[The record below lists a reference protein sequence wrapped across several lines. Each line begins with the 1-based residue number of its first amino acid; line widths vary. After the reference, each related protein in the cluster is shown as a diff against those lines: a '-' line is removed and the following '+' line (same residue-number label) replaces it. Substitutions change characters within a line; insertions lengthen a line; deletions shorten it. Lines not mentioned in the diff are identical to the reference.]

1 MALYKLDASVG
12 DPELLKHALTAFQ
25 AALQVVTK
33 ADDPTAWAEIMSN
46 FAQAAQVLGKQLRN
60 PEVLEKAAEA
70 CRAALE
76 VRGREE
82 MPMAWASTQNN
93 LGSALFLLGK
103 LTGESEHLL
112 GAAEAFEQAR
122 DTYTGLGAA
131 RLAAITEK
139 NLATWN
145 PC

>member
-1 MALYKLDASVG
+1 
-12 DPELLKHALTAFQ
+12 
-25 AALQVVTK
+25 
-33 ADDPTAWAEIMSN
+33 MSN

-76 VRGREE
+76 VRDRDE
-82 MPMAWASTQNN
+82 MPMAWAATQNN

-103 LTGESEHLL
+103 LTGESDHLL
-112 GAAEAFEQAR
+112 GAAKAFEQAR
-122 DTYTGLGAA
+122 DTYTGLGAT

-139 NLATWN
+139 NLAHVE
-145 PC
+145 PSLIAVKKAPPLKRRPGRGA